1 MTWVVVVLASA
12 LAVSVFVRHARL
24 SAPLALLLGL
34 YIGPTPVGQMIVS
47 GLDSVPRFF
56 GA

>member
-1 MTWVVVVLASA
+1 MILVVVVLAAA
-12 LAVSVFVRHARL
+12 LAVALFVGHARL

-34 YIGPTPVGQMIVS
+34 YIGPTPVGQMILS